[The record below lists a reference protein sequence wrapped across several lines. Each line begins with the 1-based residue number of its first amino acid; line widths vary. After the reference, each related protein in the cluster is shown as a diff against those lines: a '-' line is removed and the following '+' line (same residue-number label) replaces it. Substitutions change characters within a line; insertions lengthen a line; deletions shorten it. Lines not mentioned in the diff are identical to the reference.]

1 MPRSL
6 PVLHPRTILA
16 VEDNQ
21 ILSAVT
27 MRSCTRRI
35 SAGQRPLP
43 RSIYNIH
50 GPPSGRAIKTC
61 RSFRATDAG
70 NILVLDRYGVAAPL
84 TDHSRSQGH
93 EDYYTAIK
101 SDLLNSDGYY
111 VDRVADRR
119 VPLSKTQL

>member
-1 MPRSL
+1 MLRSRPL
-6 PVLHPRTILA
+6 LQPRTILA
-16 VEDNQ
+16 VEENQ
-21 ILSAVT
+21 IPCTVF
-27 MRSCTRRI
+27 MCSCTCRI

-43 RSIYNIH
+43 RSIYNVH
-50 GPPSGRAIKTC
+50 GPGRAIKTC

-101 SDLLNSDGYY
+101 SDPLNSEDITTM
-111 VDRVADRR
+111 VADRR